1 LLTRAEAQLVNIHRE
16 LAQTEAAVAAQ
27 NLSPDEVQ
35 RMNHER
41 ETLTRNLEELRT
53 KTAETSQMA
62 YDNEMQVTKS
72 MDRFEQ
78 FLSDYTA
85 LGQQIGVIQPL
96 SEGMI
101 LGPGDVDYN
110 VELDLGVEDLNEVQ
124 IAGRRMRSVIWP
136 ALHAYAEGFRK
147 QSLELGNSTIALDD
161 EYDRLGQT
169 VERQKEEVGNLE
181 VRLKVVHEQAEDAK
195 NVSRTA
201 WLRIVIH
208 RLMS

>member
-1 LLTRAEAQLVNIHRE
+1 
-16 LAQTEAAVAAQ
+16 
-27 NLSPDEVQ
+27 
-35 RMNHER
+35 MNHER